1 MSSAYVWFARQGEM
15 LGATDDDGR
24 KIIHRLSDGE
34 CQCFKRIGVRDPVMH
49 KRYWALMTDLPKKV
63 GQIEIDHVDGKPVC
77 MPIRNKNHAHAA
89 MKLCTGLYDA
99 LPVGG
104 SDFCVRVP
112 HSTSFEEMTPDEWLL
127 FWPAVLEVCV
137 DKVAPAIEVP
147 EARDDMLR
155 YIERWHR
162 EAA

>member
-1 MSSAYVWFARQGEM
+1 MSGEVWFARRGQS
-15 LGATDDDGR
+15 LIATDDDSR
-24 KIIHRLSDGE
+24 KVIERLADGE

-49 KRYWALMTDLPKKV
+49 RRYWALMTDLPKKV
-63 GQIEIDHVDGKPVC
+63 RQIEIDKQDGKPVY
-77 MPIRNKNHAHAA
+77 MPIHHKGHAHAA

-104 SDFCVRVP
+104 TEFCVRVP
-112 HSTSFEEMTPDEWLL
+112 HSTNFESMTPDEWLL
-127 FWPAVLEVCV
+127 YWPTVLEVCV
-137 DKVAPAIEVP
+137 EKVAPAIEVP